1 MGRRKDMSKVEDIVK
16 EAIDNVRSDRTVTKE
31 LLNDLI
37 NYMSKSPEPHERLG
51 PIAAKYVETQQRSN
65 EQLVKAAQLLYKQQ
79 SGTTGLS
86 DEDKSEIYD
95 MLGSSP
101 ETAAESEDKN

>member
-1 MGRRKDMSKVEDIVK
+1 MGRWKDMSKVEDIVQ
-16 EAIDNVRSDRTVTKE
+16 EAIDNVRADRTVTNE

-37 NYMSKSPEPHERLG
+37 NYMSKAPEPHREHGL
-51 PIAAKYVETQQRSN
+51 IAAKYVETQQRSN

-79 SGTTGLS
+79 AGNTGLS
-86 DEDKSEIYD
+86 ETDKKDIYE

-101 ETAAESEDKN
+101 STREQDND

>member
-1 MGRRKDMSKVEDIVK
+1 MGRWKDMSKVEDIVK
-16 EAIDNVRSDRTVTKE
+16 EAIDNVRADRTVTNE

-37 NYMSKSPEPHERLG
+37 TYMSKSPEPHERLG

-79 SGTTGLS
+79 SGNEGLS
-86 DEDKSEIYD
+86 ASDKKDIYD
-95 MLGSSP
+95 MLGASP
-101 ETAAESEDKN
+101 ETSEKD

>member
-37 NYMSKSPEPHERLG
+37 NYMRKSPEPPERLG

>member
-1 MGRRKDMSKVEDIVK
+1 MSKVEDIVK

-37 NYMSKSPEPHERLG
+37 NYMSKSPEPHEGLG

-101 ETAAESEDKN
+101 EVATESEDED